1 VPSTQ
6 REEQLATKVV
16 ACLDLQHRV
25 AGSTAVR
32 RTSARRS
39 GRLPEGSV
47 DRESRSCSKEN
58 GKQTL
63 VEGRGRR
70 RGFTWRN
77 VSVVR
82 WKITS
87 EDRRGPAAPREERE
101 QAESKAAVEADRE
114 AWHAKHGWPT

>member
-1 VPSTQ
+1 
-6 REEQLATKVV
+6 
-16 ACLDLQHRV
+16 
-25 AGSTAVR
+25 
-32 RTSARRS
+32 
-39 GRLPEGSV
+39 
-47 DRESRSCSKEN
+47 
-58 GKQTL
+58 L

-101 QAESKAAVEADRE
+101 QAVSKAAVEADRE